1 MDHPDLVPAYQHYL
15 KYAPYSTAFLYITTP
30 QGDPVSNIMCD
41 IEGQCVTYSMPCGLV
56 PVLFVLENGLYAAPQ
71 QVALINPNAG
81 EEIYERCIAELDPTA
96 QKAYHLI
103 WNGEPP
109 DEYAKKADNY
119 VTVSMKYE
127 DGTPAS
133 GMFSFLCL
141 IDTDPNFEG
150 YPNTGTVVPPGGIP
164 DGLIGTNGFR
174 VAIERGRYADA
185 EGNLHFVVGNS
196 WKRGAETMHLS
207 IDTYEIAFYLPGHGY
222 HTPSIPA
229 YDENGELLHSFEA
242 VLTKPSGS

>member
-1 MDHPDLVPAYQHYL
+1 MAHPDLVSAYQHYL

-30 QGDPVSNIMCD
+30 QGEPVSNIMCY
-41 IEGQCVTYSMPCGLV
+41 IEGYFVTYSMPCGLV
-56 PVLFVLENGLYAAPQ
+56 PVSLVDSGLYAAPQ

-96 QKAYHLI
+96 QKAYHLV

-109 DEYAKKADNY
+109 DEYAKNNENY
-119 VTVSMKYE
+119 VTVSMKFE
-127 DGTPAS
+127 DGAPAS
-133 GMFSFLCL
+133 NVFSFLCL
-141 IDTDPNFEG
+141 LDTDPEFEG
-150 YPNTGTVVPPGGIP
+150 YPAMGMTVPPGGIP
-164 DGLIGTNGFR
+164 DGLIGTNNSR
-174 VAIERGRYADA
+174 VSIERGRYADA

-207 IDTYEIAFYLPGHGY
+207 IDTYEVDFYLPGHGY

-229 YDENGELLHSFEA
+229 YDENGELRHSLEA
-242 VLTKPSGS
+242 VLTKPAGS